1 MVEFFGC
8 VLSYFSLGTNPRGV
22 KVSYTLVTIVMRLRL
37 FSFLRNI
44 VVAIVL
50 LLRMHA
56 LASMYNSI

>member
-1 MVEFFGC
+1 MILF
-8 VLSYFSLGTNPRGV
+8 VLQIYMRPEGFLYFSYY
-22 KVSYTLVTIVMRLRL
+22 SYAVEIV
-37 FSFLRNI
+37 SFLRNI